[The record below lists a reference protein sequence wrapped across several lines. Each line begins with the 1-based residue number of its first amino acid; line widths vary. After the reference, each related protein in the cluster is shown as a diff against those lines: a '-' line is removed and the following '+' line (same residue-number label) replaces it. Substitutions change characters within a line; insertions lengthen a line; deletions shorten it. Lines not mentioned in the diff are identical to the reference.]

1 MMKLLSLTG
10 SLLFAAIV
18 SASAADAPATNA
30 GSHAMPAQ
38 KQLHMS
44 DRVMPSKSAADAPA
58 TNAVPAH
65 SKESMTA
72 GSHTMPAQKQLHMSD
87 RVMPSK
93 SKGCSEEALAKM
105 PADHRA
111 ACGK

>member
-1 MMKLLSLTG
+1 MTKLLALTG
-10 SLLFAAIV
+10 SLLIAAIV
-18 SASAADAPATNA
+18 SASAADAPAANA
-30 GSHAMPAQ
+30 
-38 KQLHMS
+38 
-44 DRVMPSKSAADAPA
+44 AP
-58 TNAVPAH
+58 TH
-65 SKESMTA
+65 SKEAMTG

-93 SKGCSEEALAKM
+93 SKGCTEEALAKM